1 MKIFRSRC
9 NRRMA
14 QSLTEQVDGCS
25 PVESVGSV
33 AMPQP
38 VSASLFRNPRTD
50 SRFLDQVSNRNP
62 VQAAAVS
69 CFPTPKNWR
78 ANSQHFL
85 CCSELPNTETQE
97 VAPRESCRPCH
108 KSRIAHFHRQVIAH
122 DRSINCCNIR
132 SSSAIAPRLRQKT
145 FSRVARNSAT
155 VERTRCS
162 VLPSK

>member
-1 MKIFRSRC
+1 M
-9 NRRMA
+9 NRR
-14 QSLTEQVDGCS
+14 S
-25 PVESVGSV
+25 PVESVRSL
-33 AMPQP
+33 AMSQP
-38 VSASLFRNPRTD
+38 VSASLLKNSRAFR
-50 SRFLDQVSNRNP
+50 SFLNQVSNRNP

-132 SSSAIAPRLRQKT
+132 SNSAIAPRLRQKT

-162 VLPSK
+162 VRPSK

>member
-1 MKIFRSRC
+1 
-9 NRRMA
+9 MA
-14 QSLTEQVDGCS
+14 QSLRQQMNRRS
-25 PVESVGSV
+25 PVESVGSL
-33 AMPQP
+33 AMSQP
-38 VSASLFRNPRTD
+38 VSASLLKKSRAFR
-50 SRFLDQVSNRNP
+50 SFLNQVSNRNP

-132 SSSAIAPRLRQKT
+132 SSKGDRSFVETKNIFKGSA
-145 FSRVARNSAT
+145 
-155 VERTRCS
+155 
-162 VLPSK
+162 

>member
-1 MKIFRSRC
+1 
-9 NRRMA
+9 MA
-14 QSLTEQVDGCS
+14 QSLRQQMNRRS
-25 PVESVGSV
+25 PVESVRSL
-33 AMPQP
+33 AMSQP
-38 VSASLFRNPRTD
+38 VSASLLKNSRAFR
-50 SRFLDQVSNRNP
+50 SFLNQVSNRNP

-132 SSSAIAPRLRQKT
+132 SNSAIAPRLRQKT

-162 VLPSK
+162 VRPSK

>member
-1 MKIFRSRC
+1 
-9 NRRMA
+9 MA
-14 QSLTEQVDGCS
+14 QSLRQQMNRRS
-25 PVESVGSV
+25 PVESVGSL
-33 AMPQP
+33 AMSQP
-38 VSASLFRNPRTD
+38 VSASLLKNSRVFR
-50 SRFLDQVSNRNP
+50 SFLNQVSNRNP

-97 VAPRESCRPCH
+97 VAPRESCCPCH
-108 KSRIAHFHRQVIAH
+108 KSRIARFHRQVIAH

-162 VLPSK
+162 VRPSK